1 MSNRTSYPFLLS
13 FSLVAVL
20 AFYGCKKD
28 DPTIVAACADE
39 AGTQSAWT
47 AYLGDSD
54 TIPAFPDRYAN
65 YWAYGFSRASM
76 PQLGIR
82 LTGKMPNA
90 RYMSVNV
97 YDISTQNSEGA
108 LLDELIMPCSN
119 DANKYVIN
127 VVANGTDIEG
137 LENVLQYDATI
148 DSVAI
153 MLRYYLPE
161 EDVQGGQTLPLIYG
175 FDIETGIQ
183 MVLPTDIPLSAN
195 LELSQLQSTVAPFFL
210 VEEDTAMWFYNINP
224 NGLYANFD
232 NKYLATPITPAA
244 DEVYMVRFK
253 APNVQTDVR
262 YWSLTQSNNSTYSFG
277 TLSDA
282 DATVAADGYVNV
294 VIANPDAEISAK
306 AAGLNLF
313 VKETQPGAGLILIY
327 RNLYTEPGFE
337 GDISLVPRIS
347 ISNISNLPE
356 VRSQNFINE
365 YGPIGR
371 RMSRQDFLDDFGGF
385 PVSY

>member
-1 MSNRTSYPFLLS
+1 MSIKTSNSTLLL
-13 FSLVAVL
+13 FGLVAL
-20 AFYGCKKD
+20 IAFSSCKKNEAN
-28 DPTIVAACADE
+28 VAACAE
-39 AGTQSAWT
+39 ELGTQSVWT

-90 RYMSVNV
+90 RYASVNV

-108 LLDELIMPCSN
+108 LLDELIISCTN
-119 DANKYVIN
+119 DASKYVIN
-127 VVANGTDIEG
+127 VVASGTNTEG
-137 LENVLQYDATI
+137 LDNVLQYDAAI

-161 EDVQGGQTLPLIYG
+161 GDAQGGTDLPLKYG
-175 FDIETGIQ
+175 FDTETGKE
-183 MVLPTDIPLSAN
+183 MSLPVNIPLSAN
-195 LELSQLQSTVAPFFL
+195 LDLSQLQSAVAPFFL

-224 NGLYANFD
+224 DGLYANFD
-232 NKYLATPITPAA
+232 NNYLATPITPAA

-262 YWSLTQSNNSTYSFG
+262 YWSLTQSNNSTFSFG

-282 DATVAADGYVNV
+282 DAYVAADGYVNV
-294 VIANPDAEISAK
+294 VIASPDAEIITK

-313 VKETQPGAGLILIY
+313 EKEIQPNAGLVLIY

-347 ISNISNLPE
+347 INNISNLPE
-356 VRSQNFINE
+356 LRSQNFIND
-365 YGPIGR
+365 YGPIGK

-385 PVSY
+385 LVSY